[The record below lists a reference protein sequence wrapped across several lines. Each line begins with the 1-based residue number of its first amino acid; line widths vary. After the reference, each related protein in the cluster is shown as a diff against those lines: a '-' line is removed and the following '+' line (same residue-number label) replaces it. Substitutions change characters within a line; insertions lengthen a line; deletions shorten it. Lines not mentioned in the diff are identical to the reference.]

1 MKISGNINTSL
12 YKKTEKCIE
21 LLPSSILNTCS
32 DFKIVF
38 YTREELEGI
47 LKNDATNKE
56 DYEYILTEGNEPG
69 GSVDKEAK
77 EIRIYL
83 TYDNIE
89 NNPMDTVNFIGN
101 LYHEIRHAWQVN
113 KNKYQDD
120 IIIKPY
126 EDLFGYLKQPC
137 EVDAYNFQLI
147 HMRKQINNILKIFNY
162 NLHAPAYNLK
172 DHIMEAIGREK
183 V

>member
-1 MKISGNINTSL
+1 MILSKNINSML
-12 YKKTEKCIE
+12 YKKTEKCIK
-21 LLPSSILNTCS
+21 LLPSSILNACS

-38 YTREELEGI
+38 FTKKELEERF
-47 LKNDATNKE
+47 KNDPTNK

-69 GSVDKEAK
+69 GSVDKSTK

-89 NNPMDTVNFIGN
+89 GNPMDTVNFIGN

-113 KNKYQDD
+113 KNKYQEDT
-120 IIIKPY
+120 IIKPY
-126 EDLFGYLKQPC
+126 DDLIGYLKQPC
-137 EVDAYNFQLI
+137 EVDAYTFQLI
-147 HMRKQINNILKIFNY
+147 HMRKQINNILKIFNH
-162 NLHAPAYNLK
+162 NLQAPSYNLK
-172 DHIMEAIGREK
+172 EHFMEAIGREE